1 MIGKLSSKIEEEIN
15 KKGYHILR
23 KSFVKNNMYPNEF
36 PVYGDIEH
44 IRVGNR
50 YTLRL
55 FVKHRQN
62 GVERI
67 DGGMID
73 VKIRK
78 QEGDNFSGE
87 IITLLPDNFPLK
99 KGDCI
104 NISKDEILFE
114 QK

>member
-1 MIGKLSSKIEEEIN
+1 MFGKLSSEIDKEIN
-15 KKGYHILR
+15 KKGFHILR
-23 KSFVKNNMYPNEF
+23 KTFVKNNMYPNKF
-36 PVYGDIEH
+36 PDYGEIEQ

-55 FVKHRQN
+55 FIKHRQN
-62 GVERI
+62 GEERI
-67 DGGMID
+67 DGGMVD
-73 VKIRK
+73 VKILK

-87 IITLLPDNFPLK
+87 ILTLLPNNFPLK

-104 NISKDEILFE
+104 NLSKDEILFE

>member
-1 MIGKLSSKIEEEIN
+1 MVCYALTIEPDRPAFFNPIYRKNCTLTKFPDYGEI
-15 KKGYHILR
+15 
-23 KSFVKNNMYPNEF
+23 EQ
-36 PVYGDIEH
+36 

-55 FVKHRQN
+55 FIKHRQN
-62 GVERI
+62 GEERI
-67 DGGMID
+67 DGGMVD
-73 VKIRK
+73 VKILK

-87 IITLLPDNFPLK
+87 ILTLLPNNFPLK

-104 NISKDEILFE
+104 NLSKDEILFE